1 MRQPAPTSQVTGV
14 MYYRPARRRRKPRRA
29 WPFGLTALLLMALV
43 GTAAVSVNAFGVG
56 ERFENLVARVDLFLN
71 PPPDRPTRATVIVTP
86 RPVAANNPAPASQPP
101 KAGTGA
107 TKSPKPTPTPKP
119 VRKPVDFRLPV
130 NPQKVFAH
138 QLTKDWCAV
147 AGTQIVL
154 AMLGKA
160 DTSDAFQ
167 RKLAGRI
174 DEWESWRD
182 SHNGNWGP
190 AAIAE
195 ALAAYG
201 APEYEIHAYE
211 SRQDALRGSAVA
223 LKETGKPVVIIAW
236 RGAHTWIMSG
246 YRADADPTVFD
257 DANITGTYVL
267 DPWYPWVSSI
277 WGPSD
282 PPGTFQD
289 ASEMRR
295 NFLAWERPEGRYP
308 DRDGKFLV
316 LVPSR

>member
-1 MRQPAPTSQVTGV
+1 MRQPLPSSQVTGV
-14 MYYRPARRRRKPRRA
+14 AYYRPAVRRRKRRRI
-29 WPFGLTALLLMALV
+29 WPYFAIAFAIVALL
-43 GTAAVSVNAFGVG
+43 GTTAISVNAFGVG
-56 ERFENLVARVDLFLN
+56 ERYEHLVARVELFLD
-71 PPPDRPTRATVIVTP
+71 PPPDRPTRATVAITP
-86 RPVAANNPAPASQPP
+86 RPVALINPAPSTVPAAGAGAS
-101 KAGTGA
+101 
-107 TKSPKPTPTPKP
+107 KSPKPTPTPKP

-160 DTSDAFQ
+160 DTSDTFQ
-167 RKLAGRI
+167 RKLASRI

-182 SHNGNWGP
+182 SHTGNWGP

-201 APEYEIHAYE
+201 APEYEIHAYD

-223 LKETGKPVVIIAW
+223 LKKTGKPVVIIAW
-236 RGAHTWIMSG
+236 RGAHTWVMNG
-246 YRADADPTVFD
+246 YRADADPAVFE
-257 DANITGTYVL
+257 DATITGTYVL

-295 NFLAWERPEGRYP
+295 NFLAWARPEGKYP

-316 LVPSR
+316 LVPTR